1 MLDWMKTILAGNVLV
16 QSLVYLMGGRKLM
29 QMLPI
34 THILYV
40 AAMICSVIYMVKE
53 LRSSKAQ
60 YARIFLG
67 GVFFLIVMAVVS
79 LVSFYTGV
87 GSRYA
92 MYYQLGLLGFVCALL
107 RMTVRQ
113 VNEILE
119 DRTGDR
125 ILEELA
131 YMDIMTKL
139 GNRSAYEMRLQEL
152 QETMT
157 RDRNCQ
163 RSW

>member
-67 GVFFLIVMAVVS
+67 GVFS
-79 LVSFYTGV
+79 S
-87 GSRYA
+87 
-92 MYYQLGLLGFVCALL
+92 
-107 RMTVRQ
+107 
-113 VNEILE
+113 
-119 DRTGDR
+119 
-125 ILEELA
+125 
-131 YMDIMTKL
+131 
-139 GNRSAYEMRLQEL
+139 
-152 QETMT
+152 
-157 RDRNCQ
+157 
-163 RSW
+163 